1 VEYLSESLLE
11 IVDQKSGNFVTIL
24 PMAVKYREEGYS
36 FMLLAKNVGVDE
48 DGVLVYLFLP
58 IFDST
63 NSSFAD
69 RFEFNGLVS
78 LTA

>member
-1 VEYLSESLLE
+1 
-11 IVDQKSGNFVTIL
+11 
-24 PMAVKYREEGYS
+24 MAVKYREEGYS